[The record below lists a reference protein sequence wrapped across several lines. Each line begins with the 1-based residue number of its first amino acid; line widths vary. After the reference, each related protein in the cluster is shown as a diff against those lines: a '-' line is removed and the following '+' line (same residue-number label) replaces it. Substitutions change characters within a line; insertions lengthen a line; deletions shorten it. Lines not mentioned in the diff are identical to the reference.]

1 VHEFL
6 LRRKAFKVM
15 TLTDITLILDVS
27 HCQQISLEAM
37 ARWEPGA
44 AKRLQVA
51 ALDLFASQGF
61 DRTTAAEIAHAAG
74 LTERTF
80 FRYFR
85 DKRDV
90 LFYGQDLFV
99 AAFLT
104 GLGSASQ
111 TASPMELISSGL
123 TSVAAN
129 FPNEHRPYARLRQT
143 VIESNPAL
151 LERERHKLA
160 GFALTIADALRAR
173 GLADPAATL
182 AAESAATVFKVA
194 FAQWIHEDQ
203 QRSLGA
209 IAASVLDGLIALSRP
224 PAAEQPA
231 GTDQSSSR
239 ERQLASRAARP
250 RP

>member
-1 VHEFL
+1 
-6 LRRKAFKVM
+6 
-15 TLTDITLILDVS
+15 
-27 HCQQISLEAM
+27 M

-51 ALDLFASQGF
+51 ALELFASQGF
-61 DRTTAAEIAHAAG
+61 ERTTAAEIARAAG

-90 LFYGQDLFV
+90 LFHGQDLFV
-99 AAFLT
+99 STFLA
-104 GLGSASQ
+104 GLERVSPA
-111 TASPMELISSGL
+111 ASPMELISSGL
-123 TSVAAN
+123 TSVAAA
-129 FPNEHRPYARLRQT
+129 FPNEHRPYARLRQA

-173 GLADPAATL
+173 GIADPSATL

-194 FAQWIHEDQ
+194 FAHWLHEDD

-209 IAASVLDGLIALSRP
+209 IAAGVLDGLIALSRP
-224 PAAEQPA
+224 PAAEQP
-231 GTDQSSSR
+231 GVTEESSSR
-239 ERQLASRAARP
+239 NRQVASSAGRP